1 MSDFT
6 RREVVKVSPE
16 LDAALVVLV
25 YLLIGTVGLVN
36 LWLITR
42 VVTGSKVQ
50 EHKVELTSKSE
61 DNIYTQLSARESVKA
76 AEANEHAAK
85 LALETAKVNQ
95 HTEETRLER
104 ARLEKSG

>member
-1 MSDFT
+1 M
-6 RREVVKVSPE
+6 SPE
-16 LDAALVVLV
+16 LDAALVTLV
-25 YLLIGTVGLVN
+25 IFATITLGLLN

-50 EHKVELTSKSE
+50 QHKVELTSKSE

>member
-1 MSDFT
+1 M
-6 RREVVKVSPE
+6 SPE
-16 LDAALVVLV
+16 LDAALVTLV
-25 YLLIGTVGLVN
+25 IFAIITLGLVN

-50 EHKVELTSKSE
+50 EHKVTMTSKSE

-76 AEANEHAAK
+76 AEANNSAQET
-85 LALETAKVNQ
+85 ALETAKVNQ
-95 HTEETRLER
+95 HTEEMRLQR